1 MVVVDEPSG
10 SIYGG
15 AGDAALQKLPVSDPQ
30 ISVLPT
36 AKRGLFSRDRNP
48 R

>member
-1 MVVVDEPSG
+1 MVMVDEPSG

-15 AGDAALQKLPVSDPQ
+15 GETGLLKLPVSDPQ
-30 ISVLPT
+30 IPVRTT